1 MKWLLACLGIVL
13 ALLPAGVWAAA
24 YVDILATGND
34 PLDVP
39 GPPVSFDAVAVSNY
53 QVDITWTK
61 GTYATTTI
69 VKGKVGEYPQN
80 IGDGYEVYNGNGEN
94 VTDWLDISL
103 LDGNVYYRAWS
114 HNDVGYSLTYAEDF
128 VVGGGVGMAQAL
140 ILIPIVLIAL
150 GLTVAGYFRQDR
162 GWPIVL
168 AAIIPWLAL
177 PVWGFTQAASATD
190 VYALVGYVGIVM
202 ILICA
207 FEPIIMKQSKPE
219 PGLNEMWE
227 EREERMLGPRR
238 KRRYED

>member
-1 MKWLLACLGIVL
+1 
-13 ALLPAGVWAAA
+13 
-24 YVDILATGND
+24 
-34 PLDVP
+34 
-39 GPPVSFDAVAVSNY
+39 
-53 QVDITWTK
+53 
-61 GTYATTTI
+61 
-69 VKGKVGEYPQN
+69 
-80 IGDGYEVYNGNGEN
+80 
-94 VTDWLDISL
+94 
-103 LDGNVYYRAWS
+103 
-114 HNDVGYSLTYAEDF
+114 
-128 VVGGGVGMAQAL
+128 MAQAL